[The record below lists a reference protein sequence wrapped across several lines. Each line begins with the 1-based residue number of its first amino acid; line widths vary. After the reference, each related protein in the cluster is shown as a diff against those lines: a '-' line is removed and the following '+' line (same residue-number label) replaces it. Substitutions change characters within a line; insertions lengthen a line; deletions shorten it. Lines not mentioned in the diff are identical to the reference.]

1 MQFFGIHA
9 GFGGYSAV
17 VFAWIFSYM
26 LFSSEPIQ
34 FPVAF
39 VTIYNWDPLS
49 LQLLHLWS
57 EKSEGSEAEKWPL
70 KRTSRSR
77 PLKRCFFHLLTIE
90 SHRTMATVVV
100 MKELVISFFK
110 IKFPIEFC
118 QVSVFFF
125 NLVGDHLSTLGSGY
139 PGAPVKER
147 TEMES
152 WRDPELK
159 DWNGT
164 NDFLEKNDIYWLT
177 CFDMS
182 ICFSL
187 SLSLHIA
194 VSGHH
199 AISTHPCFSFQKP
212 ELSAKSTN
220 GNLPRCSN
228 SKLNRGGTLLLCGT
242 FGQITPHRSVGRR
255 CFFFF
260 FWSLGVGKYLGVSW
274 RWIKT
279 GEEMGSLKS
288 QSRHYFFNFC
298 ETSFIINRTPK
309 KVAVS

>member
-1 MQFFGIHA
+1 M
-9 GFGGYSAV
+9 
-17 VFAWIFSYM
+17 
-26 LFSSEPIQ
+26 
-34 FPVAF
+34 
-39 VTIYNWDPLS
+39 
-49 LQLLHLWS
+49 
-57 EKSEGSEAEKWPL
+57 
-70 KRTSRSR
+70 
-77 PLKRCFFHLLTIE
+77 
-90 SHRTMATVVV
+90 
-100 MKELVISFFK
+100 
-110 IKFPIEFC
+110 
-118 QVSVFFF
+118 
-125 NLVGDHLSTLGSGY
+125 GDHLSTLGSGY

-147 TEMES
+147 TEMEG
-152 WRDPELK
+152 PGVEGLK
-159 DWNGT
+159 RNQWIFRKKWHILTDMFWHLYL
-164 NDFLEKNDIYWLT
+164 FL
-177 CFDMS
+177 
-182 ICFSL
+182 SL

-260 FWSLGVGKYLGVSW
+260 FFWSLGVGKYLGVSW